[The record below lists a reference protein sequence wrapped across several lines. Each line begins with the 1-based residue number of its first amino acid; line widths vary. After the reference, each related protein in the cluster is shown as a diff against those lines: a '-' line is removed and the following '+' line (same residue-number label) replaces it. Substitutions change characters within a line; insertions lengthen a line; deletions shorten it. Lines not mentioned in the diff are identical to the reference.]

1 MLPSRGE
8 WGEFPCVECG
18 KRIAGLRPGDRCP
31 ECRWRIEER
40 GSLVARRVAL
50 LAVACYGVWAL
61 VARPA
66 SPAWLVAAGAP
77 VTYLVVR
84 LVAYRIAVE
93 VLK

>member
-8 WGEFPCVECG
+8 WGEFPCAECG

-31 ECRWRIEER
+31 ECRWRIEGR
-40 GSLVARRVAL
+40 ATLIARRAALVAVL
-50 LAVACYGVWAL
+50 GYGVWAL
-61 VARPA
+61 AARPA
-66 SPAWLVAAGAP
+66 SPAWLVAAAAP

-93 VLK
+93 A